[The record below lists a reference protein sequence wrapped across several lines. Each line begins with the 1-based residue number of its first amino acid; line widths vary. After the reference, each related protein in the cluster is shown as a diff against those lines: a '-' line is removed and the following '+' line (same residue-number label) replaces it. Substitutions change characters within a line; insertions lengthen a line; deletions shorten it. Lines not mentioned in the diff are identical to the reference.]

1 MAQAHVLRRRELE
14 KADEFRQLKMR
25 AQQSG
30 IQRDSEQAEIA
41 RLVAD
46 MEAKRV
52 QELQVRV

>member
-1 MAQAHVLRRRELE
+1 VLRRRELE
-14 KADEFRQLKMR
+14 KADELRQLKMR

-30 IQRDSEQAEIA
+30 IQRESEQAEIA